1 MMLYLRYN
9 FSNFVVALSRLSIL
23 FYSLCSHCDVLRIL
37 FFLLSCLTF
46 FALLAACCALSF
58 ESIDR
63 EREVVF
69 FVTVLPPPLVCCL
82 FLFFF
87 CLRANFS
94 FFIHVLYCMHACMFD
109 PESLCPIHPPTSYEL
124 IASEWVSV
132 HVCAYV
138 CMCVRLCLQNTR
150 KYLLLLFSPFTW
162 HLANTSGYKSI
173 YIYYICIRY
182 HVIHIDNTYIEMLF
196 SNMITPTSL
205 RVSPNAHTI
214 AQYIRHTL
222 YQS

>member
-87 CLRANFS
+87 VFARTFLFS
-94 FFIHVLYCMHACMFD
+94 YMYYIVCMHVC
-109 PESLCPIHPPTSYEL
+109 L
-124 IASEWVSV
+124 ILKVSV
-132 HVCAYV
+132 
-138 CMCVRLCLQNTR
+138 
-150 KYLLLLFSPFTW
+150 P
-162 HLANTSGYKSI
+162 SI
-173 YIYYICIRY
+173 RPPL
-182 HVIHIDNTYIEMLF
+182 M
-196 SNMITPTSL
+196 S
-205 RVSPNAHTI
+205 
-214 AQYIRHTL
+214 
-222 YQS
+222 